1 LEDFKKKHRGG
12 YPINRLF
19 LESVKANNN
28 IIEVD
33 FSCTGRMKK
42 FFVENKFI
50 AEYNVSVEA
59 APRSIQVIPF
69 LATAC
74 PIVWADNAELIIEEC
89 DETFLKSLEVIK
101 IVLQKFYPR
110 MNFGGRISAKKII
123 KTPISDFTRCMSLFS
138 GGIDSLATLIRH
150 HTENPIL
157 FTIFGQGFTPDS
169 VIEISKNIA
178 ETFGLELRTVRN
190 NPYSILDLPML
201 STYRQKI
208 GGDWY
213 RRVMHG
219 LALIGLCAPVSY
231 VEKAGTIFIASS
243 ATKDFK
249 RFLGSHPEI
258 DNNVRWAGT
267 RSFHDAYDLTRQQKM
282 FLIADFLKDKNWHFR
297 IRTCN
302 YPNLPNNCSR
312 CEKCS
317 RTIVGLQ
324 LAGINPNQY
333 GYYVQKD
340 TAALIKENLLR
351 GNWNFDEAEKW
362 EWEDIQ
368 HYAGRRVNS
377 QNSEMRAFLNW
388 LLSFDIKASKS
399 RTISKK
405 SRFKS
410 ALWHIGIPFLR
421 LWPYAVHL
429 MFRKL
434 YKRFR
439 QQMHI

>member
-1 LEDFKKKHRGG
+1 MDSLVLD
-12 YPINRLF
+12 
-19 LESVKANNN
+19 SVRANNK
-28 IIEVD
+28 IITID
-33 FSCTGRMKK
+33 FSCTGRIKK
-42 FFVENKFI
+42 FFTENHFI
-50 AEYNVSVEA
+50 AEYNVSVESV
-59 APRSIQVIPF
+59 PRSIQIIPF

-101 IVLQKFYPR
+101 TVLNKFYPR
-110 MNFGGRISAKKII
+110 VNFAGRISAKKIV
-123 KTPISDFTRCMSLFS
+123 KTPTSDFTRSMSLYS

-150 HTENPIL
+150 HIENPIL
-157 FTIFGQGFTPDS
+157 FTIFGQGFAPDS
-169 VIEISKNIA
+169 VVKISKNIA
-178 ETFGLELRTVRN
+178 ETFGLELRTVKN

-213 RRVMHG
+213 QRVMHG
-219 LALIGLCAPVSY
+219 LALVGLCAPVAY
-231 VEKAGTIFIASS
+231 VEKVGTVFIASS
-243 ATKDFK
+243 ATKTFK

-258 DNNVRWAGT
+258 DNNVKWAGT
-267 RSFHDAYDLTRQQKM
+267 RAFHDAYDLSRQQKM
-282 FLIADFLKDKNWHFR
+282 FLIADFLKDKTWQFQ

-302 YPNLPNNCSR
+302 YPNLPNNCSG

-333 GYYVQKD
+333 GYHVQKD
-340 TAALIKENLLR
+340 TIALIKQNLLR
-351 GNWNFDEAEKW
+351 GNWKFDEPEKW

-368 HYAGRRVNS
+368 NYADHGINL
-377 QNSEMRAFLNW
+377 QNSEISEFFKW
-388 LLSFDIKASKS
+388 LISLDIKAIKS
-399 RTISKK
+399 RTSSEK

-410 ALWHIGIPFLR
+410 MLWQVGVPFLR
-421 LWPYAVHL
+421 SWPFAVHV
-429 MFRKL
+429 MFRKF

-439 QQMHI
+439 RQMYI